1 MREDCY
7 TDFILFQN
15 VRDEFCSYIADT
27 ILVESKCLEC
37 LWKNDDSRVS
47 KKNYSTYHILP

>member
-1 MREDCY
+1 MREDCC

-27 ILVESKCLEC
+27 ILVEIKRLEC
-37 LWKNDDSRVS
+37 LWKNDDSWVW
-47 KKNYSTYHILP
+47 KKNYST